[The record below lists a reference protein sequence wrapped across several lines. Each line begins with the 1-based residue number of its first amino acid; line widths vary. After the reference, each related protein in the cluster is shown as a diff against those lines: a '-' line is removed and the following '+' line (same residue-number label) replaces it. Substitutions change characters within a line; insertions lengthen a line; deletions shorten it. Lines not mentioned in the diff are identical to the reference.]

1 MIIKNIRIL
10 NYRNFKKFE
19 IELKPF
25 TLIIGENNIGK
36 TNFLN
41 AIGLVLSQEITFFKK
56 RSLEIEDI
64 NYQAVRDFKEDV
76 VSGKPLSD
84 IRKVEVVVELTL
96 SGFDA
101 DQEAVVADWFTD
113 ATLDFAKL
121 TYVFS
126 LHEDLTTWLAEKT
139 EALGALEISEGES
152 DDDFI
157 QRKIKAVD
165 FPISKYSY
173 RIFGGVDNT
182 KSVDN
187 YNLKM
192 LKYEYLDALRDA
204 KTQLVASGD
213 YRLLYKILSN
223 RGEGRYNEIKN
234 ILAGLD
240 SALKENPELNT
251 VKQEI
256 KNYLDKTSLVEFEAD
271 NSVDFEFSKVE
282 ENEILKKLSLVY
294 GGSPVTVERNGLG
307 RNNLLY
313 MSLVLSHL
321 IGRYSPTTKFRLVA
335 IEEPE
340 AHLHPH
346 LQEHLA
352 KNIESEVA
360 DNLQII
366 VTSHSTHITSKL
378 SLEKTVIVFQNN
390 GDIINHYVLSNFEDA
405 TGRVRADERR
415 TINYLKKYLD
425 ATKSTMF
432 FAKRIIL
439 VEGIAEQILI
449 PKLFEIHTNKSLEK
463 VGISLVNVNGV
474 SFRHFLRVIENG
486 YFIKSLVIT
495 DSDSDTQ
502 KNERASDLK
511 AEFEGKDIDLFS
523 VSISS
528 ESTFEKDIILS
539 NSSGIYR
546 NLILDAI
553 IKTRPIKG
561 ADYKV
566 TLGEGDIDVEAF
578 FSLIVEHD
586 AAGKKTADYKS
597 DFAFD
602 LHSCL
607 QGDES
612 VSDAEPV
619 QINFNIPQYIKDGFD
634 FLYPQP
640 V

>member
-1 MIIKNIRIL
+1 MIIKNISIL
-10 NYRNFKKFE
+10 NYRNFRNFE

-36 TNFLN
+36 TNLLN

-64 NYQAVRDFKEDV
+64 NYQAVRNFKEDV

-113 ATLDFAKL
+113 ATLNFAKL

-139 EALGALEISEGES
+139 EALSSLEISDGES
-152 DDDFI
+152 NDEFI

-240 SALKENPELNT
+240 LALKENPELNT

-256 KNYLDKTSLVEFEAD
+256 KSYLDKTSLVEFEAD

-321 IGRYSPTTKFRLVA
+321 IGRYSPSTRFRLVA

-352 KNIESEVA
+352 KNIESEV
-360 DNLQII
+360 DNNLQII

-378 SLEKTVIVFQNN
+378 SLEKTVIIFQSN
-390 GDIINHYVLSNFEDA
+390 GDIINHYVLSNFEDEK
-405 TGRVRADERR
+405 GKIRAEEKT

-432 FAKRIIL
+432 FAKRVIL
-439 VEGIAEQILI
+439 VEGIAEQLLI
-449 PKLFEIHTNKSLEK
+449 PKLFEIHANRTLEK

-474 SFRHFLRVIENG
+474 SFRHFLKVIENG

-511 AEFEGKDIDLFS
+511 SEFEGKNQDIFR

-528 ESTFEKDIILS
+528 ESTFEKDIIHS
-539 NSSGIYR
+539 NSSGLFR

-553 IKTRPIKG
+553 VKTRPIKG
-561 ADYKV
+561 AEYRAA
-566 TLGEGDIDVEAF
+566 LGENEINVEEF

-597 DFAFD
+597 DFAFN
-602 LHSCL
+602 LHRCL

-612 VSDAEPV
+612 EVDTEPV
-619 QINFNIPQYIKDGFD
+619 DCNFNIPQYIKDGFD
-634 FLYPQP
+634 FLYPQS